1 MKSSQAVLALIVAT
15 LLSAPAFADNAVD
28 PVLASFERD
37 MYRESS
43 TQSDQPRQVQDE
55 PDPLAEA
62 IKAANVDNCGAQAQ
76 ATSASRLRQ
85 ANRAERLGG

>member
-1 MKSSQAVLALIVAT
+1 MKSSQAALALIVAT
-15 LLSAPAFADNAVD
+15 ILSAPVLADNAMD

-43 TQSDQPRQVQDE
+43 TQSAQPRQVQDE

-76 ATSASRLRQ
+76 ATSTSRLWQ
-85 ANRAERLGG
+85 ANRAERMGG